1 MATATDAKIAFSL
14 AILGAPQASQGAT
27 TAYRF
32 AAAALAQGHRIYRL
46 FFYGDG
52 VHNASALAVVPRD
65 DFDLPAHWQR
75 LIGDHQ
81 LHAVVCIASAARR
94 GVLSDAE
101 AQRYGSH
108 AGNLAPAF
116 ELGGLGELVDAA
128 LNSDRLL
135 LFGN

>member
-1 MATATDAKIAFSL
+1 MTTATDAKIAFSI
-14 AILGAPQASQGAT
+14 AILGAPQTSQGAA

-32 AAAALAQGHRIYRL
+32 AAAALASGHHIDRL

-52 VHNASALAVVPRD
+52 VHNSSALAVVPRD

-75 LIGDHQ
+75 LISDHQ
-81 LHAVVCIASAARR
+81 LRAVVCIASAARR

-101 AQRYGSH
+101 AKRYSKGT
-108 AGNLAPAF
+108 GNLAPAF